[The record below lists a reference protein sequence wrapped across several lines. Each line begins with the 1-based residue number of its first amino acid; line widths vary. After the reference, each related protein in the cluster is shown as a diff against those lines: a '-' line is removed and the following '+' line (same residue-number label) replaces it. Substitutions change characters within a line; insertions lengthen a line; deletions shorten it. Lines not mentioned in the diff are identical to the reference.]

1 MQCFPMEDLTSEL
14 HVHQENTNDKFNLVM
29 SKSMQSIMERLD
41 NGFLVF

>member
-14 HVHQENTNDKFNLVM
+14 PVHQENTNDKFNLVM

-41 NGFLVF
+41 NGFPVF